1 MWILNTITP
10 LSELYRM
17 TQFKDKMGDIFNVAV
32 AELARKSALRK
43 TLEQKLSQRNLTW
56 DEKEKDKFIEQ
67 VTADLKSDQEFKED
81 ALRKVGN
88 VGLFDY
94 PVLMASDILLYDA
107 KFVPVGDDQDQ
118 HLELT
123 RTLARKFNTKFPIL
137 HSSKS
142 EGGRNVFIGPK
153 ALHTATPRI
162 MSLKNPEKKM
172 SKSAPESCLFID
184 DTPNE
189 IERKIKTAVTDSDSV
204 VRYDRE
210 KKPGISNLMEIYSGI
225 SGDSFKKIEGDF
237 TSKNYGEFKAKLIGL
252 VIDHFAD
259 FRKKKKSLMAK
270 SSIPMANL
278 KTGSKKASLV
288 ANKKIAL
295 VKKRIGIDL

>member
-1 MWILNTITP
+1 M
-10 LSELYRM
+10 
-17 TQFKDKMGDIFNVAV
+17 
-32 AELARKSALRK
+32 
-43 TLEQKLSQRNLTW
+43 
-56 DEKEKDKFIEQ
+56 FIE
-67 VTADLKSDQEFKED
+67 
-81 ALRKVGN
+81 
-88 VGLFDY
+88 
-94 PVLMASDILLYDA
+94 
-107 KFVPVGDDQDQ
+107 
-118 HLELT
+118 
-123 RTLARKFNTKFPIL
+123 
-137 HSSKS
+137 
-142 EGGRNVFIGPK
+142 PK

-270 SSIPMANL
+270 SSILMANL